1 VKENSK
7 FLLVIV
13 GPTAVGKTA
22 LSIELANHLQTE
34 IISADSRQIFK
45 EMELGTAKPDRPEL
59 EKIPHHFINSHSIQD
74 SFNAADFEREG
85 LQKLDLLFK
94 KHSVVIAVGGSG
106 LYIDALCS
114 GMDNIPTID
123 PQVRQALNDQLEK
136 SGLLS
141 LQNRLKDLDPEY
153 YAQVDLNNPQRVVRA
168 LEVCIGTGRPYSSMR
183 QKKTVERPFKIIKIG
198 LHLDRDVLYNRID
211 FRMDRMIEQGLF
223 EEVKSLFQFRH
234 LNALQTVG
242 YSEIFDFLE
251 GKTEKEETI
260 RLLKRNSRRYA
271 KRQLTW
277 FKRDK
282 EIHWF
287 EPHQVREIIDFVES
301 EIGKNHN

>member
-1 VKENSK
+1 VNENSK

-45 EMELGTAKPDRPEL
+45 EMELGTAKPDRSEL
-59 EKIPHHFINSHSIQD
+59 ERIPHHFINSHSIQD
-74 SFNAADFEREG
+74 SFNAADFEREA

-106 LYIDALCS
+106 LYIDALCN

-123 PQVRQALNDQLEK
+123 PQVRQALNDQLGK

-301 EIGKNHN
+301 EIRKNHN